1 MEARLAKSERP
12 RRRLVI
18 GLIVLAFVIGLLAV
32 FSIWVK
38 RQALETDNWVD
49 TSAKLLEDEEISDQ
63 LALYLVDQLY
73 ANIDVQA
80 EVAAALPPRL
90 QPLAGPIAGGIRQ
103 AADRGAKNLLDRPKA
118 EQLWEDAN
126 RNAHE
131 RFVTVID
138 GDAPDDDITISLAT
152 VVQALGDQIGV
163 DVADRLPPDTAEL
176 VVIPASDLS
185 NVQDAVKLFKDL
197 VIVLAVL
204 ALGLFALAVYLAR
217 GWRREALRDVGFAFI
232 AIGIAVLA
240 LRSLGGGVVAG
251 SLATTTSVEPA
262 AQNAWTIGTSL
273 LSEGAGAM
281 IFYGLAIIFG
291 AWLAGPGRVASGLRR
306 SLTPLFRDP
315 SVAYPT
321 LLVLLLVLF
330 WWAPTEGFRR
340 LPISILIIALLVG
353 GFELLRR
360 KAIRDFPDETWEKTS
375 ERWRKSGP
383 FGRRASGD

>member
-1 MEARLAKSERP
+1 MAKSERP